1 MSSERKIP
9 KHLKHKPLYVISGY
23 EKVDSEY
30 KDGKTD
36 VVGLS
41 VGKAQ
46 WDAEKVIP
54 SVKVWRYKTRWSR
67 QSEET
72 TFTRALD
79 MATLIIKVLDKH
91 YNGQELEPIK
101 TVYGNIDVEQYEGYT
116 QADIAAFDAYLQEHK
131 DDIGAHLELLQT
143 AIRSYCE
150 NSLVKKA

>member
-1 MSSERKIP
+1 MMNKVP
-9 KHLKHKPLYVISGY
+9 KHLKHKPMYAINGY
-23 EKVDSEY
+23 AAVDGYY
-30 KDGKTD
+30 KNKTD

-46 WDAEKVIP
+46 WSKDTFIP
-54 SVKVWRYKTRWSR
+54 SVKVWRRKNKRWSR

-79 MATLIIKVLDKH
+79 MVTLIIKVLDKH

-101 TVYGNIDVEQYEGYT
+101 TVYGNIDVEQYEEYT